1 MKANGNNYFRR
12 GLGLKAQVKP
22 LLAEAYGSEMVK
34 AIKAADY
41 RLTVGRFTFRMAR
54 SLGFCYGVDRAVEY
68 AYETCAKFGDRRIF
82 LVGEIIHNPH
92 VNKQLRDRGVRFLLP
107 DEEGRFDFSPVEKDD
122 VVIIPAFGVK
132 LDDMEKLHR
141 LGCVLVDTTCG
152 SVLHVWKRVEA
163 YARDGFTSVIHGK
176 HFHEETRATSSQ
188 VLKYPTGRYLVVR
201 DMEETDLVC
210 AFIRGEVDA
219 AVIQETFAGR
229 ASEGFD
235 PDLDLARIGVA
246 NQTTMLASESLAI
259 AARLG
264 EATLDRYG
272 ADELPERFRSF
283 DTICSATQD
292 RQDAVKDMMQDPPDV
307 MIVVG
312 GFNSSNTNHL
322 AALCSESTRTF
333 HIESAL
339 GIDAEMGV
347 ITYKLA
353 GTMDV
358 DSEEGWLPDGLVEIG
373 LTAGA
378 STPDS
383 LIGQTAESILRMDG
397 VDPALIDV
405 ALAEGTV

>member
-1 MKANGNNYFRR
+1 MKQNDDNYFRR
-12 GLGLKAQVKP
+12 GLGFKSEVKP
-22 LLAEAYGSEMVK
+22 LLAETYGSEIVR

-68 AYETCAKFGDRRIF
+68 AYETCARFRDRRIF

-92 VNKQLRDRGVRFLLP
+92 VNQQLRDRGVRFLFP
-107 DEEGRFDFSPVEKDD
+107 SNEGRFDFSAVEADD

-132 LDDMEKLHR
+132 LEDFEELR
-141 LGCVLVDTTCG
+141 RIGCILVDTTCG
-152 SVLHVWKRVEA
+152 SVLHVWKRVES

-188 VLKYPTGRYLVVR
+188 VLRYPEGRYLVVR

-210 AFIRGEVDA
+210 GFIRGRVGAD
-219 AVIQETFAGR
+219 VIGHRFTDR
-229 ASEGFD
+229 TSEGFD
-235 PDLDLARIGVA
+235 PEQDLERIGVA

-264 EATLDRYG
+264 EAMSERYG
-272 ADELPERFRSF
+272 PAELSERFRSF
-283 DTICSATQD
+283 GTICSATQD
-292 RQDAVKDMMQDPPDV
+292 RQDAVKELMRDPPHL

-322 AALCSESTRTF
+322 ASLCSRSTRTF
-333 HIESAL
+333 HIEAAN
-339 GIDAEMGV
+339 GIDAETGT
-347 ITYKLA
+347 ITHKPA
-353 GTMDV
+353 GTEDV
-358 DSEEGWLPDGLVEIG
+358 LVESDWLPAGTIEIG

-383 LIGQTAESILRMDG
+383 LIGETAENILRLEG
-397 VDPALIDV
+397 IDPATTAV
-405 ALAEGTV
+405 APVDEPC